1 MEPSTSCLHV
11 DELYEWPDWP
21 PVDLEHM
28 VEESTVGTWMSE
40 LPNLAG
46 SGMTAI
52 PMHHSPRAGKPFRL
66 PWLASMECGLG
77 LLKP

>member
-1 MEPSTSCLHV
+1 MEPSTSCLHA
-11 DELYEWPDWP
+11 DELYEWLGLQ

-28 VEESTVGTWMSE
+28 VEESTVGTWTSE
-40 LPNLAG
+40 LLSLAG

-52 PMHHSPRAGKPFRL
+52 PMRHSSHAGMPFRL
-66 PWLASMECGLG
+66 QWLASMEYGPD